1 MAHQVYISPALRACQ
16 KGAHKQLTARR
27 IPSSITAVR
36 SFSVSSSTM
45 TDKIRKEKDTF
56 GWLDVPAHR
65 YWGAQTQRSLINFD
79 IGKSLVLHTS
89 HTSAR
94 VQRSSPGWEGPGE
107 ARSVV

>member
-1 MAHQVYISPALRACQ
+1 MLVEGPYLGSSSVYITRAASLPEV
-16 KGAHKQLTARR
+16 AHKQLTARR
-27 IPSSITAVR
+27 IPSSIPAVR

-79 IGKSLVLHTS
+79 IGKSLVVHTM
-89 HTSAR
+89 
-94 VQRSSPGWEGPGE
+94 
-107 ARSVV
+107 